1 ETGRS
6 NFTPRRT
13 RMNLFGKPTCAGR
26 FGRNCGTTPNPNGGG
41 RGSVSSRKAS
51 GFLSPRVRADSPT
64 AAPSRPARSPKSERS
79 FTRLSPIVGARRG
92 RERAIPY
99 SRLNRQETPA
109 LASAEAC
116 AYIEALSRL
125 EPTPTPKYTS
135 KSTAEPTSKPTPNLR
150 PTCSNLRPTYSNLL
164 QPAPSCTLAY

>member
-1 ETGRS
+1 
-6 NFTPRRT
+6 
-13 RMNLFGKPTCAGR
+13 
-26 FGRNCGTTPNPNGGG
+26 
-41 RGSVSSRKAS
+41 
-51 GFLSPRVRADSPT
+51 
-64 AAPSRPARSPKSERS
+64 
-79 FTRLSPIVGARRG
+79 G

-125 EPTPTPKYTS
+125 EPTPTPKSTS
-135 KSTAEPTSKPTPNLR
+135 KSTAKPTSKPTPNLR

-164 QPAPSCTLAY
+164 QPASNLLQPAPTCTLAYFQAYIQTNTQAYI